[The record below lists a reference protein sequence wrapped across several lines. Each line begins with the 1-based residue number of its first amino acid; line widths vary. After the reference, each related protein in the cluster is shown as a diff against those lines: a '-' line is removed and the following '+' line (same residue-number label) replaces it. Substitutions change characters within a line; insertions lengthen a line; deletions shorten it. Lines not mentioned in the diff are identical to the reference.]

1 MAISVVNK
9 NPNSLYYTELQK
21 KNLVSKAIE
30 KQKSDT
36 IKTNSIID
44 KKA

>member
-1 MAISVVNK
+1 MAISAVNT

-21 KNLVSKAIE
+21 KNRISKVIE
-30 KQKSDT
+30 KQKADAV
-36 IKTNSIID
+36 KTNSIID

>member
-1 MAISVVNK
+1 MAISAVNT

-21 KNLVSKAIE
+21 KNRVSKAIE
-30 KQKSDT
+30 KQKSNA
-36 IKTNSIID
+36 IKTNNIID